1 MQSVL
6 VASGDRAETHALC
19 ELLGRNFAPIAIAS
33 PAQLETQPIAFD
45 AALVDANFTVHRG
58 IDFMMEISLRRRVPV
73 VLVTPESDP
82 RCALE
87 AMRAGAFNFI
97 VKSQGWTGLA
107 SQAISDALRW
117 AREVPDKRRVLGR
130 ERRIGQISHALA
142 GVRQG
147 SPRGSGHAALREA
160 VERLRDD
167 EINLPPYP
175 EINLRLRR
183 LVASGAPL
191 ERIGELLRAD
201 AAVTARLL
209 ALANSAWFGGAGRI
223 GRLEQALTRVG
234 LEETRLAVELICNR
248 ALYVTRNAAFAAP
261 LRELWMHS
269 LACACG
275 ARIVA
280 SRAGLASPGEV
291 FVMGLL
297 HDIGALFLLR
307 SMAEMNAA
315 DVGAGLPDMGEVLL
329 LVRRHHAEVGEI
341 VVRRWNLPEACAR
354 AALRHAEAD
363 PDAPRE
369 LLAVQFANLLA
380 NRMGYSLGPVEPF
393 DLAATQSA
401 QRLGLGADDIA
412 PLGAELQ
419 RRVEDCAAVLA

>member
-73 VLVTPESDP
+73 VLVTPDGDP

-97 VKSQGWTGLA
+97 VKSQGWTELA
-107 SQAISDALRW
+107 SQAISDALRQ
-117 AREVPDKRRVLGR
+117 AGELPDKRRVLAR

-142 GVRQG
+142 GAGQG
-147 SPRGSGHAALREA
+147 TPRGSGVTALREA
-160 VERLRDD
+160 IERLRDG

-183 LVASGAPL
+183 LAANSAPM

-201 AAVTARLL
+201 AAVSARLL

-223 GRLEQALTRVG
+223 GTLEQALTRLG

-261 LRELWMHS
+261 LRDLWLHS

-275 ARIVA
+275 ARMVA
-280 SRAGLASPGEV
+280 SRTGLAAPGEV

-297 HDIGALFLLR
+297 HDIGTLFLLR
-307 SMAEMNAA
+307 CMAEMNASGIA
-315 DVGAGLPDMGEVLL
+315 AEPPDLDEVLRM
-329 LVRRHHAEVGEI
+329 VHRHHAEVGEI
-341 VVRRWNLPEACAR
+341 VLRRWNLPEACAR
-354 AALRHAEAD
+354 AALRHAGAD

-393 DLAATQSA
+393 ELAATEPA
-401 QRLGLGADDIA
+401 RRLGIGANDIA
-412 PLGAELQ
+412 PLGVELQ
-419 RRVEDCAAVLA
+419 RQVEDCAAALA